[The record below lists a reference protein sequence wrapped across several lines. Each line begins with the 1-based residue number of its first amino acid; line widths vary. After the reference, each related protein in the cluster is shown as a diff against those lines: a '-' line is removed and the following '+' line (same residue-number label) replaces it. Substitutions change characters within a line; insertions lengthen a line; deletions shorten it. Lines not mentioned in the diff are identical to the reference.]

1 MKVLITGG
9 AGFIGHRLAEKLIT
23 RGTLTGTSGSE
34 ETIDEIVLFDMVE
47 AREIENT
54 GGIKITRVA
63 GDISDRDAVTAL
75 VDRDD
80 MSIFH
85 LASVVSGGG
94 EKDFDLAMRVN
105 LDGALNVFE
114 AARARASL
122 PRVIMTSSIAVFGG
136 QHMPDVVGDTVKQ
149 GPQTTYGVTKAIGEL
164 LINDYTRKGFFDGR
178 CARLPTVIIRPG
190 KPNAAA
196 SSFVSGV
203 FREPL
208 TGVDFKLP
216 VPTDTVMQVVG
227 YRAIVDGL
235 VHLHEVNGADLG
247 QDRAIM
253 LRGYTV
259 SAQDMIDALQRTA
272 GHRKLGKITVE
283 PDPFIMDICK
293 TWPLDASYERAE
305 ALGFPCDS
313 GLDEVIEYFIK
324 DYVDV

>member
-9 AGFIGHRLAEKLIT
+9 AGFIGYRLAQKLIE
-23 RGTLTGTSGSE
+23 RGKLTAPSGKTE
-34 ETIDEIVLFDMVE
+34 PIDEITLFDIGE
-47 AREIENT
+47 AAEIEDT
-54 GGIKITRVA
+54 GGIKITRIA
-63 GDISDRDAVTAL
+63 GDISDRATVTGL
-75 VDRDD
+75 IDRDD

-105 LDGALNVFE
+105 LDGAINVFE
-114 AARARASL
+114 GARARAGQ

-136 QHMPDVVGDTVKQ
+136 PHMPEVVGDTIKQ

-164 LINDYTRKGFFDGR
+164 MANDYTRKGFLDGR

-208 TGVDFKLP
+208 NGEDFKLP
-216 VPTDTVMQVVG
+216 VSADTMMQVTG
-227 YRAIVDGL
+227 YRSIVDGL
-235 VHLHEVNGADLG
+235 IHLHELDGDDLG
-247 QDRAIM
+247 IDRAIM
-253 LRGYTV
+253 LRGHTV
-259 SAQDMIDALQRTA
+259 SAQDMIDALHRVAGDRT
-272 GHRKLGKITVE
+272 LGAITVE
-283 PDPFIMDICK
+283 PDPFIVAICK
-293 TWPLDASYERAE
+293 TWPRDASYERAE

-313 GLDEVIEYFIK
+313 GLDEVIQYFIE
-324 DYVDV
+324 DYVDA

>member
-9 AGFIGHRLAEKLIT
+9 AGFIGFRLAQKLIE
-23 RGTLTGTSGSE
+23 RGHLTGPSGGQE
-34 ETIDEIVLFDMVE
+34 KIDEIVLFDVVE
-47 AREIENT
+47 AGPMDHPND
-54 GGIKITRVA
+54 IKISRVA
-63 GDISDRDAVTAL
+63 GDISDRAAVTAL

-94 EKDFDLAMRVN
+94 EKDFDLAIRVN

-114 AARARASL
+114 AARARSGL
-122 PRVIMTSSIAVFGG
+122 QRVVMTSSIAVFGG
-136 QHMPDVVGDTVKQ
+136 QHMPGVVGDTVKQ
-149 GPQTTYGVTKAIGEL
+149 GPQTTYGVTKSIGEL
-164 LINDYTRKGFFDGR
+164 LVNDYTRKGFFDGR

-208 TGVDFKLP
+208 NGEDFKLP
-216 VPTDTVMQVVG
+216 VPAETVMQVVG

-235 VHLHEVNGADLG
+235 VHLHEANSAAIGV
-247 QDRAIM
+247 DRAIM

-259 SAQDMIDALQRTA
+259 SAQEMMDALQRVA
-272 GHRKLGKITVE
+272 GHRQLGKITIA
-283 PDPFIMDICK
+283 PDPFIVDICK

-313 GLDEVIEYFIK
+313 GLDEVVQYFID

>member
-9 AGFIGHRLAEKLIT
+9 AGFIGFRLAQKLIE
-23 RGTLTGTSGSE
+23 RKHLTGPSGKE
-34 ETIDEIVLFDMVE
+34 EKIDEIVLFDVVE
-47 AREIENT
+47 ARDIEHPD
-54 GGIKITRVA
+54 GIKITRVA
-63 GDISDRDAVTAL
+63 GDISDRAAVSAL

-94 EKDFDLAMRVN
+94 EKDFDLAIRVN
-105 LDGALNVFE
+105 LDGAINVFE
-114 AARARASL
+114 AARARAGSQ
-122 PRVIMTSSIAVFGG
+122 RVIMTSSIAVFGG
-136 QHMPDVVGDTVKQ
+136 QHMPGVVGDTVKQ

-164 LINDYTRKGFFDGR
+164 LVNDYTRKGFFDGR

-208 TGVDFKLP
+208 NGEDFKLP
-216 VPTDTVMQVVG
+216 VPADTVMQVVG

-235 VHLHEVNGADLG
+235 VHLHEANSDDIGV
-247 QDRAIM
+247 DRAIM

-259 SAQDMIDALQRTA
+259 SAQEMIDALQRVA
-272 GHRKLGKITVE
+272 GHRPLGQITIE
-283 PDPFIMDICK
+283 PDPVIVDICK

-313 GLDEVIEYFIK
+313 GLDEVVQYFID